1 MLNNLLKVAFRNLF
15 RNKGFS
21 FINIAG
27 LAVGMSSAILILLW
41 VQYEYSYDSFHTK
54 TDRIYRIYSRDI
66 NNEGSA
72 YVWGF
77 SSSLIGPELQQSY
90 SEVEDQARISTVH
103 FLLTNGENKQNIGGA
118 FADPSLLDI
127 FDFASVNGG
136 RPAFKDDYS
145 VILTESLAKRL
156 FGNEDPIGKAVLVEN
171 SDQFTVTAVVK
182 DQPKNTWFEF
192 EFVLPWNY
200 QQRLGWING
209 EQWTWS
215 NTATFALLKEGADA
229 ASFDESIRT
238 LVKQKTNDPETT
250 RELLTSPLSKMHL
263 FTRAENGLL
272 TAGRIE
278 IVRMLTWVAVIILA
292 VACINFM
299 NLSTAR
305 SEKRGREV
313 GIRKVVGAPRRTL
326 IMQFIGESTLIAS
339 MAFIVALAIVQ
350 LTLPLF
356 SEVVGTP
363 LNVEYGNPLYWMAA
377 IAGIAV
383 TGLLAGSYPAFFLS
397 SFQPSSVLKGTFM
410 KVNSMMTPRKV
421 LVVLQFTFA
430 ITLIICTIFV
440 KRQVQLAETRDM
452 GWDKSNLAY
461 NFTQGEV
468 LKNYKLIR
476 QDLLESG
483 AAISVS
489 KTFSP
494 IVRPWGI
501 YNDMSW
507 SGSTAEDRKTV
518 FTRFGIDAA
527 LTKTIGATILEGREL
542 DTDLYP
548 GDSLSI
554 LLNQA
559 AVAIMRLQNPIG
571 EVVRDKF
578 GNNFTVVGVVKD
590 FIMESP
596 YQNVPPM
603 IVQGWQDTYGC
614 VHWRLNPDKLM
625 TENLALAEKVFKKHN
640 PGYPFEYVFA
650 DQSYSRKFGDEK
662 RVGSLAA
669 IFGGLAVFI
678 SCLGLFGLA
687 SYFAEVRTKEVGL
700 RKVMGASV
708 PGLVALLSSDFI
720 KLVFIAIVAASPLA
734 WWIME
739 NWLAKYSFRIPLSA
753 WVFIISGL
761 LAITIALLTVGYQ
774 ALRAA
779 MANPVKSLRV
789 E

>member
-1 MLNNLLKVAFRNLF
+1 MLSNLLKVALRNLF
-15 RNKGFS
+15 RNQSFS
-21 FINIAG
+21 FINVLG
-27 LAVGMSSAILILLW
+27 LAVGMASAILILLW
-41 VQYEYSYDSFHTK
+41 VQNEYSFDRFHAK
-54 TDRIYRIYSRDI
+54 SDRIYRIYSRDI
-66 NNEGSA
+66 NNEGAS

-77 SSSLIGPELQQSY
+77 SSSLIGPELTQSNAD
-90 SEVEDQARISTVH
+90 VEEQSRISTVY

-118 FADPSLLDI
+118 FADPSLLSM
-127 FDFASVNGG
+127 FDFASADGK
-136 RPAFKDDYS
+136 RPAFKDDFS

-156 FGNEDPIGKAVLVEN
+156 FGNEDPIGKPVMVEN
-171 SDQFTVTAVVK
+171 KDQFTVTAVVK

-192 EFVLPWNY
+192 EFLLPWNY
-200 QQRLGWING
+200 QQRLGWITG

-215 NTATFALLKEGADA
+215 NTATFALLKEGANDK
-229 ASFDESIRT
+229 SFDESIRN
-238 LVKQKTNDPETT
+238 LVKAKTNNPETT
-250 RELLTSPLSKMHL
+250 RELLTLPLTKMHL

-278 IVRMLTWVAVIILA
+278 IVRLLSWVAVIILA

-305 SEKRGREV
+305 SEKRAREV
-313 GIRKVVGAPRRTL
+313 GIRKVVGAARRTL
-326 IMQFIGESTLIAS
+326 VLQFIGESTLIAT
-339 MAFIVALAIVQ
+339 MAFFVALAIVQ
-350 LTLPLF
+350 LSLPLF

-363 LNVEYGNPLYWMAA
+363 LHIDFGNPLYWMAA
-377 IAGIAV
+377 VSCILI
-383 TGLLAGSYPAFFLS
+383 TGLMAGSYPAFFLS

-410 KVNSMMTPRKV
+410 KGNSMMTPRKV

-430 ITLIICTIFV
+430 ITLITCTMFV

-452 GWDKSNLAY
+452 GWDKNNLAY
-461 NFTQGEV
+461 YFTQGDV
-468 LKNYKLIR
+468 LKNYNLIR

-489 KTFSP
+489 KTYSP

-501 YNDMSW
+501 YTEMSW
-507 SGSTAEDRKTV
+507 SGSTAEDSKTV

-527 LTKTIGATILEGREL
+527 LTRTIGATILEGREL

-554 LLNQA
+554 LLNEA
-559 AVAIMRLQNPIG
+559 AVAIMRLKEPVG

-578 GNNFTVVGVVKD
+578 GNKFKVVGVVKD

-596 YQNVPPM
+596 YQRVPPM

-640 PGYPFEYVFA
+640 PAYPFDYVFA

-687 SYFAEVRTKEVGL
+687 SYFAEVRTKEIGL

-720 KLVFIAIVAASPLA
+720 KLVVVAIVAASPLA

-739 NWLAKYSFRIPLSA
+739 NWLSKYTFRIPLSA
-753 WVFIISGL
+753 WVFVISGL
-761 LAITIALLTVGYQ
+761 MAISIALLTVGYQ